1 MKVKKVKKGGGIMF
15 QRKRRRRLNE
25 IPEKPLGVK
34 GSKEGNF
41 SHVRCSPRA
50 L

>member
-1 MKVKKVKKGGGIMF
+1 MKVKKGGGIMF

-41 SHVRCSPRA
+41 LMPAARPVHSDS
-50 L
+50 